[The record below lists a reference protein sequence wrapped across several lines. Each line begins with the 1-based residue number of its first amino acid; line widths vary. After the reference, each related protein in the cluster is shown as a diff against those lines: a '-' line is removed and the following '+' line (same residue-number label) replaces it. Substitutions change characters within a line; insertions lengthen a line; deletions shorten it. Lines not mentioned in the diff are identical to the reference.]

1 MAAAE
6 QGIDL
11 VHVVALLGAA
21 VVAVPLFKRAGL
33 GSVLGYLAAGLVIG
47 PFGLSCSP
55 DPQAILHVAEFGVV
69 MFLFIIG
76 LEMQPSRLWSLRRE
90 IFGLGAAQVAACG
103 ALLTGVGI
111 LAGFPPVVAFLA
123 AMGFVLSST
132 AIVDADPRGAW
143 RHCKPAGPAAGVD
156 AAARRPCHRSAAGAG
171 RIPRARRAGSSR
183 QRTLAYDRHRAR
195 CHRGAG
201 GGRADGCST
210 RCSACLPRRRRAK

>member
-47 PFGLSCSP
+47 PFGLKLFTS
-55 DPQAILHVAEFGVV
+55 PQAILHVAELGVV

-76 LEMQPSRLWSLRRE
+76 LEMQPSRLWALRRE
-90 IFGLGAAQVAACG
+90 IFGLGAAQVAICG
-103 ALLTGVGI
+103 ALITGVGI
-111 LAGFPPVVAFLA
+111 LVGFPPVVAFLA

-132 AIVDADPRGAW
+132 AIVCRSSRSAATPQAPQGQRRGVD
-143 RHCKPAGPAAGVD
+143 PAARGP
-156 AAARRPCHRSAAGAG
+156 RHRSAAGAD
-171 RIPRARRAGSSR
+171 RIPRARRAGSHPPADAGLRSASR
-183 QRTLAYDRHRAR
+183 SPPSRRWWR
-195 CHRGAG
+195 RGN
-201 GGRADGCST
+201 GCSI
-210 RCSACLPRRRRAK
+210 RCSACSPRRRRAR